1 MYVLVG
7 ESLLHKDNCVLC
19 HERRNNKNNKN
30 SENNVNERCYFWMG
44 VKDFFTE
51 KSKDE
56 IERENN
62 GFNFEKTLMVK
73 MNIEIDEKYGNENLI
88 DRLLKVKG
96 IDNIRKFMKDNGVR
110 IDDKL
115 DDKLDDRLDNELD
128 DELNRK
134 NEKEDFWDFLE
145 NEGKSCE
152 IYIRDKNNKD
162 IVLIDLDVIKLDSVR
177 VFEV

>member
-1 MYVLVG
+1 MYVLIG
-7 ESLLHKDNCVLC
+7 ESLLHKDNCALC
-19 HERRNNKNNKN
+19 HEVRRNNKNNKN

-51 KSKDE
+51 KGKDE

-73 MNIEIDEKYGNENLI
+73 MNIEIDKKHENENLI
-88 DRLLKVKG
+88 DKLLKVKG

-110 IDDKL
+110 INDE
-115 DDKLDDRLDNELD
+115 LDDRLD
-128 DELNRK
+128 DELNGE
-134 NEKEDFWDFLE
+134 NEKEDFWEFLE
-145 NEGKSCE
+145 NKGKSCE
-152 IYIRDKNNKD
+152 IYVRDKNNKD
-162 IVLIDLDVIKLDSVR
+162 IVLIDLDVIKLDSVK